1 MTRRCIPLSV
11 QTDDG
16 SGISI
21 EKVPGVAQKPFCKIL
36 PHEKNPWQAPLQYIS
51 SQKMTWPV
59 ANRHLVPGA
68 LMHAAPVVI
77 VVQGGLQT
85 VSEVLELVLQ
95 KVTVTKSALSRRER
109 GLRREAKGSP
119 INVI

>member
-1 MTRRCIPLSV
+1 MTRCIPLVV
-11 QTDDG
+11 QAG
-16 SGISI
+16 PVIPI
-21 EKVPGVAQKPFCKIL
+21 ETVPGVAQKPFCKPI
-36 PHEKNPWQAPLQYIS
+36 PHVGNTWQTPLQYIS
-51 SQKMTWPV
+51 SQNETWPV

-77 VVQGGLQT
+77 VVQGGPQT
-85 VSEVLELVLQ
+85 DSGVSELVLQ

-109 GLRREAKGSP
+109 GLRRAAKGSP